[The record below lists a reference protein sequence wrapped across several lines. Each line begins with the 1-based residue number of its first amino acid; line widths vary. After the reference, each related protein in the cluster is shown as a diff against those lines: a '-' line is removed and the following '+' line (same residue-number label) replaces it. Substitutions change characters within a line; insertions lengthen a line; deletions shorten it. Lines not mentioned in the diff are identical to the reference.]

1 MSPVHN
7 VSAPLADVMRRAEE
21 RGARQERERLLRRA
35 RAMHEASHSGSTF
48 AGFQG
53 CREPAC
59 QALAQLLAE
68 AADLS
73 TTQTRAADE
82 APADEAAF
90 SPPA

>member
-1 MSPVHN
+1 
-7 VSAPLADVMRRAEE
+7 
-21 RGARQERERLLRRA
+21 
-35 RAMHEASHSGSTF
+35 MHEASHSGSTF

-68 AADLS
+68 AADRS